1 MSTNQENVI
10 MKMQHLLTRWQSSAR
25 VPEARLSLHTEIALH
40 DAARL
45 HALADM
51 YTSGDVSA
59 VLADLLHVALDEL
72 EEAFPY
78 THGQRQIGEDEFGDP
93 LYEDIGPTPRFLA
106 LTQQHLKALQA
117 AAQQS
122 PPVA

>member
-1 MSTNQENVI
+1 MNQESVI
-10 MKMQHLLTRWQSSAR
+10 MKMQHLLTRWQSFAR
-25 VPEARLSLHTEIALH
+25 EPEARLSLHTEIGHH

-51 YTSGDVSA
+51 YTGGNISA

-106 LTQQHLKALQA
+106 LTQQHLKALEA

>member
-1 MSTNQENVI
+1 
-10 MKMQHLLTRWQSSAR
+10 MKMQHLLTRWQSFAR
-25 VPEARLSLHTEIALH
+25 TPEARLSLHTEIGLH

-51 YTSGDVSA
+51 YTGGDVSA

-106 LTQQHLKALQA
+106 LTQQHLKALEA

>member
-1 MSTNQENVI
+1 
-10 MKMQHLLTRWQSSAR
+10 MKMQHLLTRWQTFAR
-25 VPEARLSLHTEIALH
+25 PPEAQLSLHAEIGHH

-51 YTSGDVSA
+51 YSGGNVSA

-78 THGQRQIGEDEFGDP
+78 THGKRQVGEDEFGDP

-106 LTQQHLKALQA
+106 LTQQHLKALEAAKQA
-117 AAQQS
+117 PS
-122 PPVA
+122 VT

>member
-1 MSTNQENVI
+1 
-10 MKMQHLLTRWQSSAR
+10 MKMQHLLTRWQTFAR
-25 VPEARLSLHTEIALH
+25 TPEDRLPLHAEIGHH

-45 HALADM
+45 YALADM
-51 YTSGDVSA
+51 YSGGNVNA

-78 THGQRQIGEDEFGDP
+78 THGKCQIGEDEFGDP

-106 LTQQHLKALQA
+106 LTQQHLKALGA
-117 AAQQS
+117 AKQDPS
-122 PPVA
+122 VT